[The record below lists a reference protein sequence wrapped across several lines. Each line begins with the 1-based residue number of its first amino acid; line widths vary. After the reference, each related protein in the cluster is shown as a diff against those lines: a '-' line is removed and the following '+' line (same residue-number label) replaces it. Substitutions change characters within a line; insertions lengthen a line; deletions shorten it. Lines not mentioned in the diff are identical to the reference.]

1 MTVYERLA
9 VCANEKYRDFQS
21 KLVPNIP
28 KETIL
33 GVKTPDMRRIAKE
46 IKGTK
51 EAEKF
56 LMELPHKYY
65 EENLVHFFLIA
76 MIRNFDEC
84 VNAVETFLPYVDC
97 WPVCDQSSP
106 KVFTKNHGKLLPLI
120 RRWISS
126 EHVYTAR
133 FGIRMLMNE
142 FLGEDFKPEYLEWVA
157 EVDGGDY
164 YIKMM
169 VAWFFATALAKRY
182 DESVIYIEER
192 RLEPWTHKKAIQ
204 KAIESFRV
212 SDEHKEYLKT
222 LRLLEQGHADLQQGK
237 CQSIEAL

>member
-9 VCANEKYRDFQS
+9 TCSNEEYRDFQS
-21 KLVPNIP
+21 RLVPNVP

-33 GVKTPDMRRIAKE
+33 GVRTPDMRKIAKE
-46 IKGTK
+46 IKGTA
-51 EAEKF
+51 EAESF
-56 LMELPHKYY
+56 LIQLPHRYY

-76 MIRNFDEC
+76 LIRDFDEC
-84 VNAVETFLPYVDC
+84 AKAVESFLPYVDC

-106 KVFTKNHGKLLPLI
+106 KVFAKNHQKLLPLI
-120 RRWISS
+120 RKWISS

-142 FLGEDFKPEYLEWVA
+142 FLGEDFKS
-157 EVDGGDY
+157 DY

-169 VAWFFATALAKRY
+169 VAWYFATALAKKY
-182 DESVIYIEER
+182 DESIVYIEEH

-212 SDEHKEYLKT
+212 SDAHKEYLKS
-222 LRLLEQGHADLQQGK
+222 LR
-237 CQSIEAL
+237 